1 MSARKVQAA
10 WTRRVPWLFLL
21 LCLTGLHPADETD
34 NHTWLSIRPGGTVE
48 LRWLLRVRRT
58 RAMGLRDRIDA
69 DGDMDYSKVEISR
82 TAMEVARAA
91 IPLLDLYVD
100 GLPLKIK
107 LLGARLWGDGKDGL
121 YDVNNEILLEARFR
135 ASFPPGPGAHL
146 LVYRDRNYPARI
158 LPGRMHKGN
167 LEGLKVLKADW
178 DAYPP
183 FVGARIKFVLPKPR
197 PASRPASMPASK
209 PASRPVSRPASGS
222 ASRPASRLQPEHRPG

>member
-1 MSARKVQAA
+1 MSARKVRACPA
-10 WTRRVPWLFLL
+10 RRGLWLFLL
-21 LCLTGLHPADETD
+21 LFLTGLHPADETD

-69 DGDMDYSKVEISR
+69 DGDMEYSKEEIHR
-82 TAMEVARAA
+82 TAVEVARAA
-91 IPLLDLYVD
+91 VPLLDLYMD
-100 GLPLKIK
+100 GLPLKLK

-135 ASFPPGPGAHL
+135 ASFPPKPGVHV

-167 LEGLKVLKADW
+167 LEGLKILRADW

-183 FVGARIKFVLPKPR
+183 FVGARIKFALPNPR
-197 PASRPASMPASK
+197 PASRPASK
-209 PASRPVSRPASGS
+209 P
-222 ASRPASRLQPEHRPG
+222 ASRPASRPASGPHPHVDEMRRPVPFVAQSL